1 MSFAVRKSKHKNE
14 STKDRKE
21 ALILSGVSI
30 HNLFLTS
37 CSCFLKVKTIQK
49 YIKLQ
54 FYFHFLYYSV
64 AALSHNELQF
74 I

>member
-54 FYFHFLYYSV
+54 
-64 AALSHNELQF
+64 
-74 I
+74 IK